1 MKNIMYLKLDID
13 ANYAI
18 LTLGKVISNG
28 YLMAGENQINVTNL
42 TNGIYFLKVK
52 SILGDLTRKV
62 LKK

>member
-1 MKNIMYLKLDID
+1 MHLKLDFD
-13 ANYAI
+13 ANYSI
-18 LTLGKVISNG
+18 IDPLGKVISSG
-28 YLMAGENQINVTNL
+28 HLIAGENQINVTNL

>member
-1 MKNIMYLKLDID
+1 MYLKLDID